1 LVLLNDP
8 IYVEAARV
16 LGENTARQTGSDTQR
31 LEWMTQKIINR
42 KPGIQEKE
50 ILDNLLSQ
58 QRARFKASPAQAKEL
73 VSTGEWPKAQG
84 IDPAEHAAWTMLARA
99 LFNLH
104 ETITRE

>member
-1 LVLLNDP
+1 MNDP

-16 LGENTARQTGSDTQR
+16 LGEKTARQSGSDTQR

-42 KPGIQEKE
+42 KPSLQEKE
-50 ILDNLLSQ
+50 ILDNLISQ
-58 QRARFKASPAQAKEL
+58 QKARFKANPAKATEL

-84 IDPAEHAAWTMLARA
+84 LDPAEHATWTMVARA